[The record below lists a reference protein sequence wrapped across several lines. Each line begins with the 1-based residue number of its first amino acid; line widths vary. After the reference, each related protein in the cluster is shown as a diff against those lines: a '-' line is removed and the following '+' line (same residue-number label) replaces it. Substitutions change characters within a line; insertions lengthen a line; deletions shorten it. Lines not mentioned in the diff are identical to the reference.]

1 METWVD
7 IRLLAYTVHLVA
19 NSMMNEN
26 WSLGKRLLALVPV
39 VILLSEMTAA
49 GQSFSPEYNPLY
61 DDTRVAKVRIT
72 IDPVLLDSILAPGNE
87 ESDIEHPATFEYDDG
102 ITVETVDLVGFRL
115 RGNTSRFSKKQS
127 FKVSFNT
134 FVQGQEFHDVE
145 KLNLNGEHNDPS
157 IIRSKIAW
165 DLFQSQGVAAPRAA
179 HVELYINGVYRGL
192 YANVEHIDEEFLKS
206 RFGSDAGNLYKC
218 LWPADLTYLGPDAED
233 YRPTSD
239 DRRPYD
245 LKLKDS
251 DLEGYDD
258 LAHFIDVL
266 NNSSDAI
273 FTEEIEKVFNV
284 NGFLRS
290 IAVDIVTGSWDNYLY
305 LKNNFYL
312 YFNPRTGVFEYIP
325 YDFDNTFGIWWDFI
339 EPGIDWASRDIYS
352 WGNQHETRPLSDRIL
367 AVDTYVDR
375 LSFYIDRLMQ
385 GAYQPAA
392 LKSKFDALH
401 TLVSAAA
408 EADTFR
414 TLDYGYTVQDF
425 HDSYEMALG
434 DHVTYGLKPFI
445 DARFLSLQSQL
456 DLDAVRP
463 IILDG
468 YFVPNAP
475 SPAQPVEFYVTV
487 DDDEAGTTVEVSYD
501 LNGTSGSLDL
511 FDDGLHGDG
520 EAGDGRYA
528 GSLPAVEENGVMTF
542 QFVATEAGGKVSAS
556 SPRTINFGF
565 TGVPLFINE
574 IMASNDT
581 TVADPAGD
589 YDDWVEI
596 YNGGSEAI
604 NLSDYFFSDDLD
616 EPTKWE
622 APDYT
627 IQPQEFL
634 LLWLDEDDEQGPLH
648 GPFKLSAGGED
659 FVIFDAGGNIVDA
672 VTFGEQETDVSFGR
686 TEDGMGH
693 FSFLGVATPG
703 STNLVVINPGVGD
716 VPGASTAWTV
726 EAYPN
731 PFRSK
736 LNISAT
742 FPHYEAA
749 RVRVYDLLGRVVSEL
764 EYIRPG
770 SGEARIQWD
779 ESNSEPGTLAAGL
792 YLVTVVDEAGIIKAS
807 LPVVLAR

>member
-1 METWVD
+1 MKMKIT
-7 IRLLAYTVHLVA
+7 ISYLLPTLVLTVI
-19 NSMMNEN
+19 SC
-26 WSLGKRLLALVPV
+26 
-39 VILLSEMTAA
+39 LSVSA
-49 GQSFSPEYNPLY
+49 QSFTPEYNPLY
-61 DDTRVAKVRIT
+61 DDSRVAKVMIT
-72 IDPVLLDSILAPGNE
+72 IDEALLDSILAPGNE
-87 ESDIEHPATFEYDDG
+87 ESDVEHPAMFEYDDG
-102 ITVETVDLVGFRL
+102 STVETVDLVGFRL

-157 IIRSKIAW
+157 IIRSKVAW
-165 DLFQSQGVAAPRAA
+165 DLFQGQGVAAPRAA

-218 LWPADLTYLGPDAED
+218 LWPADLTYLGPTADD
-233 YRPTSD
+233 YRPTGD

-266 NNSSDAI
+266 NNSSDAV
-273 FTEEIEKVFNV
+273 FAEEIEKVFNV

-339 EPGIDWASRDIYS
+339 EPGIDWADRDIYS
-352 WGNQHETRPLSDRIL
+352 WGNPNEDRPLSDRIL
-367 AVDTYVDR
+367 SIDTYVDR

-385 GAYQPAA
+385 DSFVPGSLKTRVDELHA
-392 LKSKFDALH
+392 LVTTS
-401 TLVSAAA
+401 A

-414 TLDYGYTVQDF
+414 VLDYGYTNQDF
-425 HDSYEMALG
+425 HDSFEMALG

-445 DARFLSLQSQL
+445 DARFLSLQNQL

-463 IILDG
+463 IITDG
-468 YFVPNAP
+468 YYEPNAP
-475 SPAQPVEFYVTV
+475 SSAQPISFFVTV
-487 DDDEAGTTVEVSYD
+487 DDDEVGTSVEVTYE
-501 LNGTSGSLDL
+501 LNGSSGSATL
-511 FDDGLHGDG
+511 FDDGAHGDG

-528 GSLPAVEENGVMTF
+528 GELPALEENGELVF
-542 QFVATEAGGKVSAS
+542 QFVATETGGKTSAS
-556 SPRTINFGF
+556 SPRTIELGF
-565 TGVPLFINE
+565 TGLPLFINE

-581 TVADPAGD
+581 TFADPSGD

-596 YNGGSEAI
+596 VNMGTESI
-604 NLSDYFFSDDLD
+604 NLQGYFFSDDVED
-616 EPTKWE
+616 PTKWA
-622 APDYT
+622 APDYE

-634 LLWLDEDDEQGPLH
+634 VLWLDEDDEQGSLH

-659 FVIFDAGGNIVDA
+659 FVIFDTDGAIVDA
-672 VTFGEQETDVSFGR
+672 VTFGEQETDVSYGR

-693 FSFLGVATPG
+693 FDFLDTPTPG
-703 STNLVVINPGVGD
+703 NPNLITINPGVGD
-716 VPGASTAWTV
+716 GPDALNSWTL

-731 PFRSK
+731 PFRGK
-736 LNISAT
+736 LQVRLSLPNHAEAT
-742 FPHYEAA
+742 VE
-749 RVRVYDLLGRVVSEL
+749 VYDLVGRLVKRLGS
-764 EYIRPG
+764 YP
-770 SGEARIQWD
+770 
-779 ESNSEPGTLAAGL
+779 PGTGSTEIFWDGTDASRSPLASGMYLISVADQAGRI
-792 YLVTVVDEAGIIKAS
+792 TSSI
-807 LPVVLAR
+807 PVVLTR